1 MLLPHKALNQERNQ
15 AMAYYNSVLSQVLN
29 YVPRLDFEK
38 AANEVDGK
46 RRSDALSRWSQFVAL
61 AIGQLSGRRSLR
73 DIEATLSTQRQHRY
87 HVGHQSISRSALGR
101 ANEQL
106 DYRFYERVFQCLYQR
121 CTRHQTRHGFR
132 FKNKLF
138 SLDASLIDVSMK
150 VFPWVKFGRRKSA
163 FKLHLGLDHDG
174 LIPAF
179 ACVTQGKVSDSE
191 YARQLKLPRGSVLV
205 FDRGYN
211 SYRWHNTLSEQGIFF
226 VSRLRGNAKYRVI
239 ERHAVPAR
247 SGVTSDQTIEY
258 SAVRKD
264 GSALKPIRRIGYRD
278 PETGKHYVFISNQ
291 FHWSAKTIAAIYKQR
306 WQVELFFKWIKQNL
320 KIKAF
325 LGNTENAVM
334 TQIMAALCVYLLLA
348 YLKFQSK
355 LHQSLQQIIRLLQL
369 NLFARRSMLDLLQP
383 PDSAHSPPPQLRLA
397 LVRN

>member
-1 MLLPHKALNQERNQ
+1 MLLPHKALKQERNQ

-121 CTRHQTRHGFR
+121 CTTHRTGHGFR

-191 YARQLKLPRGSVLV
+191 YARQLKLPRGSV
-205 FDRGYN
+205 
-211 SYRWHNTLSEQGIFF
+211 
-226 VSRLRGNAKYRVI
+226 
-239 ERHAVPAR
+239 
-247 SGVTSDQTIEY
+247 TSDQTIEY

-320 KIKAF
+320 KIKTF

-348 YLKFQSK
+348 FLKFQSK
-355 LHQSLQQIIRLLQL
+355 LQKSLQQIIRLLQL
-369 NLFARRSMLDLLQP
+369 NLFARRSLMDLLQP
-383 PDSAHSPPPQLRLA
+383 PDSKHSPPPQLKLA

>member
-1 MLLPHKALNQERNQ
+1 
-15 AMAYYNSVLSQVLN
+15 MAYYNSVLSQVLK
-29 YVPRLDFEK
+29 YIPRLDFEK
-38 AANEVDGK
+38 AANQVDGR

-61 AIGQLSGRRSLR
+61 AVGQLSGRQSLR
-73 DIEATLSTQRQHRY
+73 DLEATLRSQRQHRY
-87 HVGHQSISRSALGR
+87 HVGNQPISRSALGR
-101 ANEQL
+101 ANERL
-106 DYRFYERVFQCLYQR
+106 DYRFYERVFQSLYQR
-121 CTRHQTRHGFR
+121 CTAHRHGHGFR
-132 FKNKLF
+132 FKNQLF

-150 VFPWVKFGRRKSA
+150 VFPWVKFGRKKSA
-163 FKLHLGLDHDG
+163 FKLHIGLDHDG

-179 ACVTQGKVSDSE
+179 ACITHGKVSDSE
-191 YARQLKLPRGSVLV
+191 YARQLALPRGSVLV

-226 VSRLRGNAKYRVI
+226 VSRIRGNARYRVL
-239 ERHAVPAR
+239 ERHPVAPD
-247 SGVTSDQTIEY
+247 SSVTSDQTIKY
-258 SAVRKD
+258 TAPRKD
-264 GSALKPIRRIGYRD
+264 GEPLKPIRRIGYRD
-278 PETGKHYVFISNQ
+278 PETGRHYVFISNQ
-291 FHWSAKTIAAIYKQR
+291 FDWSAKTIAAIYKQR

-348 YLKFQSK
+348 YLKFQSR

-369 NLFARRSMLDLLQP
+369 NLFARRSLLDLLRQP
-383 PDSAHSPPPQLRLA
+383 DLTHSPPPQLRLA

>member
-1 MLLPHKALNQERNQ
+1 
-15 AMAYYNSVLSQVLN
+15 MAYNNSVLSQLLKLL
-29 YVPRLDFEK
+29 PRHEFEQQ
-38 AANEVDGK
+38 ANRFDGR

-61 AIGQLSGRRSLR
+61 TIGQLGGRRSLR
-73 DIEATLSTQRQHRY
+73 DIEATVQSQGHHRY
-87 HVGHQSISRSALGR
+87 HLGSQSISRSALGR

-106 DYRFYERVFQCLYQR
+106 DYRFYESLFESLYRR
-121 CTRHQTRHGFR
+121 CTSTQRGHRFR

-150 VFPWVKFGRRKSA
+150 VFPWADFNSKKSA

-179 ACVTQGKVSDSE
+179 ARVTQAKVSDMAQ
-191 YARQLKLPRGSVLV
+191 ARLLDLPSGSVLV
-205 FDRGYN
+205 FDKGYN
-211 SYRWHNTLSEQGIFF
+211 GYRWHNSLTEKGIFF
-226 VSRLRGNAKYRVI
+226 VSRIRGNAQYRVLK
-239 ERHAVPAR
+239 RYPVNR
-247 SGVTSDQTIEY
+247 GSGITSDQTIEY
-258 SAVRKD
+258 TGLRKD
-264 GSALKPIRRIGYRD
+264 GDRLKPIRRVGYRD
-278 PETGKHYVFISNQ
+278 PDTGKHYVFMTNQ
-291 FHWSAKTIAAIYKQR
+291 FSWSAKTIADIYKQR

-325 LGNTENAVM
+325 LGTSENAVM

-355 LHQSLQQIIRLLQL
+355 ISKSLQQILRLLQL
-369 NLFARRSMLDLLQP
+369 NLFSRRSLLALLQP
-383 PDSAHSPPPQLRLA
+383 PDQPGLPPPQLKLS

>member
-1 MLLPHKALNQERNQ
+1 
-15 AMAYYNSVLSQVLN
+15 MAYNNSVLSQLLKLL
-29 YVPRLDFEK
+29 PRHEFERL
-38 AANEVDGK
+38 ANRHDGK

-61 AIGQLSGRRSLR
+61 TIGQLGGRRSLR
-73 DIEATLSTQRQHRY
+73 DIESTIHSQRRHRY
-87 HVGHQSISRSALGR
+87 HLGSQTISRSGLSR

-106 DYRFYERVFQCLYQR
+106 DYRFFEGLFQSLYRRCMSNQR
-121 CTRHQTRHGFR
+121 SHGFR

-150 VFPWVKFGRRKSA
+150 VFPWADFNRKKSA

-179 ACVTQGKVSDSE
+179 ASVTLGKVSDMAQ
-191 YARQLKLPRGSVLV
+191 ARLLTLPKGSVLV
-205 FDRGYN
+205 FDKGYN
-211 SYRWHNTLSEQGIFF
+211 CYRWHNSLTEKDIFF
-226 VSRLRGNAKYRVI
+226 VSRIRGNAKYRVL
-239 ERHAVPAR
+239 ERRAVNRAC
-247 SGVTSDQTIEY
+247 GVTSDQTIEY
-258 SAVRKD
+258 VAQRKD
-264 GSALKPIRRIGYRD
+264 GVPLKPIRRVGYRD
-278 PETGKHYVFISNQ
+278 ELTGKHYVFITNQ
-291 FHWSAKTIAAIYKQR
+291 FRWSAKTIADIYKQR

-325 LGNTENAVM
+325 LGTSENAVM

-355 LHQSLQQIIRLLQL
+355 ISKSLQQIIRLLQL
-369 NLFARRSMLDLLQP
+369 NLFTRRSLLDLLQP
-383 PDSAHSPPPQLRLA
+383 PDQGGLSPPQLKFG

>member
-1 MLLPHKALNQERNQ
+1 
-15 AMAYYNSVLSQVLN
+15 MAYHNSVLSQLLRL
-29 YVPRLDFEK
+29 VPRLEFEK
-38 AANEVDGK
+38 QANRCDGR

-61 AIGQLSGRRSLR
+61 MIGQLGGRRSLR
-73 DIEATLSTQRQHRY
+73 DIEATVRSQGHHRY
-87 HVGHQSISRSALGR
+87 HLGNQSISRSALGR

-106 DYRFYERVFQCLYQR
+106 DYRCYEGLFQSLYQR
-121 CTRHQTRHGFR
+121 CMSNQRRHGFR

-150 VFPWVKFGRRKSA
+150 VFPWVNFGRKKSA

-179 ACVTQGKVSDSE
+179 ACVTQGKVSDMKQ
-191 YARQLKLPRGSVLV
+191 ARQLALPTGSVLV

-211 SYRWHNTLSEQGIFF
+211 CYRWHNSLTEHGIFF
-226 VSRLRGNAKYRVI
+226 VSRIRGNAQYRVL
-239 ERHAVPAR
+239 ERRTVNGR
-247 SGVTSDQTIEY
+247 SGITSDQTIEY
-258 SAVRKD
+258 TAKRID
-264 GSALKPIRRIGYRD
+264 GDKLKPIRRIGYRD

-291 FHWSAKTIAAIYKQR
+291 FSWSANTIADIYKQR

-348 YLKFQSK
+348 FLKFQSK
-355 LHQSLQQIIRLLQL
+355 IDKSLQQIIRLLQL
-369 NLFARRSMLDLLQP
+369 NLFTRRSLLDLLQP
-383 PDSAHSPPPQLRLA
+383 PDQRGLPPPQLNLG